1 MIFNKITESKEYPRP
16 WVIEQQTP
24 IPKTYPPTSVDDLRN
39 ISCTS
44 FFSKQYESFIADWL
58 LPIVNPFLDP
68 GQCGGLKTSSISHYL
83 IKLLHYVHFNL
94 DRPDPHAVLLA
105 CIDMSKAF
113 NRMSHQTV
121 IEDLYDMKVPGWL
134 LLILI
139 SYLTDRKMAMKF
151 RGILSVLRALP
162 GSSPQGTVLGVILFI
177 IYFNGAALRP
187 MIPRPTWP
195 IFSKRRNDPEAISM
209 KFIDDLSVAV
219 KVDLKKDLVEDIG
232 RAKPLS
238 YDQRNETKLV
248 EDNSMQD
255 IVDHLETFSN
265 ERQMVISSTKS
276 SIMKICKSKVK
287 AFPVEV
293 KVNGNFFQVKKELKI
308 LGVILT
314 PDLKWNANT
323 QHICQKAYKN
333 MWTLRRMKK
342 LDLDYLTLTDFYMK
356 EVRVHLELAV
366 PVWHSGLSQKLSR
379 DIERVQKIAIN
390 IILGDH
396 SLPYEQSCT
405 KLGLKPL
412 YIRRSQLCEK
422 FAVKT
427 ALKSRH
433 KDLFQIKNSVNNTH
447 DTRNKKNKYSE
458 HMCRTQ
464 RFYNSP
470 LPYLT
475 RMLNHV

>member
-1 MIFNKITESKEYPRP
+1 
-16 WVIEQQTP
+16 
-24 IPKTYPPTSVDDLRN
+24 
-39 ISCTS
+39 
-44 FFSKQYESFIADWL
+44 
-58 LPIVNPFLDP
+58 
-68 GQCGGLKTSSISHYL
+68 
-83 IKLLHYVHFNL
+83 
-94 DRPDPHAVLLA
+94 
-105 CIDMSKAF
+105 
-113 NRMSHQTV
+113 
-121 IEDLYDMKVPGWL
+121 
-134 LLILI
+134 
-139 SYLTDRKMAMKF
+139 
-151 RGILSVLRALP
+151 
-162 GSSPQGTVLGVILFI
+162 
-177 IYFNGAALRP
+177 
-187 MIPRPTWP
+187 
-195 IFSKRRNDPEAISM
+195 
-209 KFIDDLSVAV
+209 
-219 KVDLKKDLVEDIG
+219 
-232 RAKPLS
+232 
-238 YDQRNETKLV
+238 
-248 EDNSMQD
+248 
-255 IVDHLETFSN
+255 
-265 ERQMVISSTKS
+265 
-276 SIMKICKSKVK
+276 
-287 AFPVEV
+287 
-293 KVNGNFFQVKKELKI
+293 
-308 LGVILT
+308 
-314 PDLKWNANT
+314 
-323 QHICQKAYKN
+323 

-342 LDLDYLTLTDFYMK
+342 LDLDYFTLTDFYMK